1 MEMNFLF
8 TDFNQFFF
16 RQEQAFSNHRK
27 QFYLQPFYT
36 LNFIKEDLKILM
48 IDEQNKSW
56 FSRFKEIF
64 KESVNYKEEI
74 FMKKDDGGKNYFEK
88 NEICEFL
95 VSTLI

>member
-1 MEMNFLF
+1 
-8 TDFNQFFF
+8 
-16 RQEQAFSNHRK
+16 
-27 QFYLQPFYT
+27 
-36 LNFIKEDLKILM
+36 M

-74 FMKKDDGGKNYFEK
+74 FMKKDDDGKNYFEK